1 MKFSNVATLG
11 SIFALAS
18 ASSHV
23 QEVAVTC
30 TDADPTTVYQTVTV
44 TSTVYNCGGNN
55 NQQYTSAL
63 VSQLTAHTLV
73 GSSSV
78 TSYSAASRSTSIPP
92 PPPATT
98 SSKTTS
104 LAPRAT
110 HNVVV
115 GANGDLIYGPN
126 QLNAAIGDIIHFD
139 FNSTNHTVT
148 QSSFNAPCEPLAGG
162 FNTGFNQVNK
172 LNHTGVIFV
181 DYEVKTDSPLWFYCA
196 QTVKTSHCHK
206 GMVLGVNPGTK
217 FPAFLSVA
225 TQTAT
230 TMPLSTGGSK
240 VTSSAIYGTGSSSSK
255 TTMSMSTGTGVSKS
269 SSTSKVSMSLSTGY
283 TMSPKPTATISAYR
297 LKGRKAADWYN

>member
-18 ASSHV
+18 ASFHV

-30 TDADPTTVYQTVTV
+30 TDADPTTVYQTVIV
-44 TSTVYNCGGNN
+44 TSTVYNCGGN
-55 NQQYTSAL
+55 QQYTSAS

-73 GSSSV
+73 RSSSV
-78 TSYSAASRSTSIPP
+78 TNYSSATRPTSIPP
-92 PPPATT
+92 PPPAST

-115 GANGDLIYGPN
+115 GANGDLLFGPN
-126 QLNAAIGDIIHFD
+126 QVTAAIGDIIHFD

-148 QSSFNAPCEPLAGG
+148 QSSFNAPCSPLAGG

-172 LNHTGVIFV
+172 LNHTGVIFR
-181 DYEVKTDSPLWFYCA
+181 DFEVKVDTPIWFYCA

-206 GMVLGVNPGTK
+206 GMVLGVNPQGK
-217 FPAFLSVA
+217 FPAFLSMA

-240 VTSSAIYGTGSSSSK
+240 VTSSAMYMSTGGSSSK
-255 TTMSMSTGTGVSKS
+255 TTISMSTGTGFSKS
-269 SSTSKVSMSLSTGY
+269 SSSSKVSMSLSTGF

-297 LKGRKAADWYN
+297 LKGRQAADWYN